1 MKGDWL
7 FTFVLVFVGF
17 VFLMILATIGTA
29 IYIGATTSVED
40 VASAAGRAVAT
51 FNKEAGK

>member
-7 FTFVLVFVGF
+7 FKVVQVLIGLVWL
-17 VFLMILATIGTA
+17 LMLAAIGTA

-40 VASAAGRAVAT
+40 VAGAAGRAVAT